1 MPSTAEQTTTISL
14 SLENE
19 AIVFA
24 TPIMSLGDASDV
36 PPNFNTSFKVVYLF

>member
-19 AIVFA
+19 VIVFA
-24 TPIMSLGDASDV
+24 TSIMSLEDASDV
-36 PPNFNTSFKVVYLF
+36 PPNYNTSFKVVYLF